1 MPVHIDKIDSEI
13 EIVPSADGAAR
24 PSRAVAGAP
33 PASPVARDALR
44 RAVSRALEEEL
55 QEYLRIRG

>member
-24 PSRAVAGAP
+24 ATRGDVTPT
-33 PASPVARDALR
+33 PASPAARDALR